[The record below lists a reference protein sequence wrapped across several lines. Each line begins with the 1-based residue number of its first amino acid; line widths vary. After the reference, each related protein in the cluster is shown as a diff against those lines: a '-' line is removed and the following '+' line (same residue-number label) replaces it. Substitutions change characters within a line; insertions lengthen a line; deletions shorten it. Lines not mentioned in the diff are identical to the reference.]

1 MQARAADARQDAELS
16 MIGSRTVQTNAPSR
30 RWLFLLLVLAALLA
44 PGCHGSGGDGSSADN
59 TGAVPT
65 ANKLPPLK
73 LTDNTGDL
81 LLTWIDKK
89 GDFHVV
95 QKVPDVPKPG
105 RAAVRVVETNS
116 QDGTGQLV
124 YVANLTKKRPDGT
137 YPVKTMTRAAWDDK
151 GASLR
156 KERLEALAPSASAPP
171 PSSAAPAAGS
181 AAPGQGGMVA
191 ILYGANWCRP
201 CHDAQRYLEARGVKV
216 IHKDIEGDAVARRE
230 MQKKLAANH
239 LNTDEIPI
247 IDIGGHILVGFSA
260 NAIDEALA
268 AARNAQTL

>member
-1 MQARAADARQDAELS
+1 MQAAAADARQDADLS
-16 MIGSRTVQTNAPSR
+16 MIGSRTVRMNAPSR

-44 PGCHGSGGDGSSADN
+44 LGCHGSGGDDSSADN

-73 LTDNTGDL
+73 LTDNTGKL

-95 QKVPDVPKPG
+95 QKVTDVPKQG
-105 RAAVRVVETNS
+105 RGAVRVVETNS
-116 QDGTGQLV
+116 EDGTGQLV
-124 YVANLTKKRPDGT
+124 YVANLTKKRSDGT

-171 PSSAAPAAGS
+171 PSSAAPSAGS

-191 ILYGANWCRP
+191 ILYGASWCRP
-201 CHDAQRYLEARGVKV
+201 CHDAQRYLEQRGVKV
-216 IHKDIEGDAVARRE
+216 IHKDIESDAVARRE

-247 IDIGGHILVGFSA
+247 IDIGGHLLVGFSA

-268 AARNAQTL
+268 AARNTQTL